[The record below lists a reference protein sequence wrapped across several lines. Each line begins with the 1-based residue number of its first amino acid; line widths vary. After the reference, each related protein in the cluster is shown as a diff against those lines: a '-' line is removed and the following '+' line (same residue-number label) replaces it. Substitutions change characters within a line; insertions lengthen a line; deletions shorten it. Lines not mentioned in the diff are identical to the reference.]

1 LNAEQRLLT
10 DHLPMP
16 PGQLS
21 RPAPLAVAGT
31 RNVRQVLRDL
41 CAGVR
46 RECVMMHDQTA
57 AREAGVLLPVASWPG
72 VEVRALNGVVLARYL
87 VPARPAGRSEA
98 GANGAAGANRA
109 AATNGAAPTNGAA
122 AANGAGPSNGA
133 PNGATGANG
142 AYRGRRMVPM
152 PDQGPLRLVLV
163 DRSAALVPLR
173 PGSTFEG
180 GVLLVRDPAIT
191 GSLHTMCAT
200 LWRHA
205 RPLPPRH
212 DGPPPALLP
221 VLDALLEGLTD
232 VAAAKRLGVSPRTY
246 SRRVAELLGVLGIS
260 SRTQV
265 GAAALAK
272 GWIAS
277 GPS

>member
-1 LNAEQRLLT
+1 MLNVEQRLPVDRLSR
-10 DHLPMP
+10 L

-21 RPAPLAVAGT
+21 RPMPVAVPGS
-31 RNVRQVLRDL
+31 RNVRQVLHDL

-46 RECVMMHDQTA
+46 RECIMVHDQLA
-57 AREAGVLLPVASWPG
+57 AREAGVLLPVAPRPG
-72 VEVRALNGVVLARYL
+72 IAVRALNGMVLVRYL
-87 VPARPAGRSEA
+87 VSGEQSEA
-98 GANGAAGANRA
+98 GG
-109 AATNGAAPTNGAA
+109 
-122 AANGAGPSNGA
+122 
-133 PNGATGANG
+133 NGATRMNG
-142 AYRGRRMVPM
+142 ADHRRHPVLP
-152 PDQGPLRLVLV
+152 PDHGPLRLVLV
-163 DRSAALVPLR
+163 DRSAALVPLQ

-180 GVLLVRDPAIT
+180 GVLLVRDPAVT
-191 GSLHTMCAT
+191 ASLHTMCAT

-205 RPLPPRH
+205 RPLPPRA

-272 GWIAS
+272 GWT
-277 GPS
+277 PSSPS